1 MINILWNCALKTNRK
16 SKGRRPITVFS
27 ASSFLEDVTQSFS
40 AFRRMSFARR
50 ATFHAENKTAQS
62 ALQKEDV
69 FCKTIF
75 FFGAFF
81 RITRRIYTR
90 PFCDCEKQ
98 SLTEKL
104 SPMRKLS
111 SLFVSVKDGLISAP
125 NYIHLWVGAIIH
137 FLSFVQR
144 QPGFHDWEVSNA
156 HRRLFLW
163 VFKEWK
169 WKLLNRLIAKSD
181 IKHSPNTTLLLLCI
195 ENHNVAFTVFYC
207 FCI

>member
-1 MINILWNCALKTNRK
+1 MLRIKLRRVLSKKKTSSVK
-16 SKGRRPITVFS
+16 LFSSLEHFS
-27 ASSFLEDVTQSFS
+27 ALRGGSILGRSVIVRSRVWPKNW
-40 AFRRMSFARR
+40 A
-50 ATFHAENKTAQS
+50 
-62 ALQKEDV
+62 
-69 FCKTIF
+69 
-75 FFGAFF
+75 
-81 RITRRIYTR
+81 
-90 PFCDCEKQ
+90 P
-98 SLTEKL
+98 
-104 SPMRKLS
+104 KLS

-163 VFKEWK
+163 VFKEWE

-181 IKHSPNTTLLLLCI
+181 IKHSPNTTLLLLRI

>member
-1 MINILWNCALKTNRK
+1 M
-16 SKGRRPITVFS
+16 TVFS

-50 ATFHAENKTAQS
+50 ATFHAEDKTAQS

-90 PFCDCEKQ
+90 PFPYCEEQ

-111 SLFVSVKDGLISAP
+111 LLFVSVKDGLISAP
-125 NYIHLWVGAIIH
+125 NYIHL
-137 FLSFVQR
+137 
-144 QPGFHDWEVSNA
+144 
-156 HRRLFLW
+156 
-163 VFKEWK
+163 
-169 WKLLNRLIAKSD
+169 
-181 IKHSPNTTLLLLCI
+181 
-195 ENHNVAFTVFYC
+195 
-207 FCI
+207 

>member
-1 MINILWNCALKTNRK
+1 M
-16 SKGRRPITVFS
+16 FS

-50 ATFHAENKTAQS
+50 ATFYDENKNAQS

-81 RITRRIYTR
+81 RIARRIYTR

-98 SLTEKL
+98 SLTRKKL

-111 SLFVSVKDGLISAP
+111 SLLR
-125 NYIHLWVGAIIH
+125 Y
-137 FLSFVQR
+137 LSL
-144 QPGFHDWEVSNA
+144 SKMA
-156 HRRLFLW
+156 
-163 VFKEWK
+163 
-169 WKLLNRLIAKSD
+169 
-181 IKHSPNTTLLLLCI
+181 
-195 ENHNVAFTVFYC
+195 
-207 FCI
+207 